1 MNRDDPKLR
10 QRISRAKSIRRIWH
24 ERDSGLAIPEGTV
37 SDSSTLSSQT
47 YLQIKDKALALER
60 LYGDNEVAL
69 PDGCDLARLIAD
81 AKSLSDQWLT
91 DHTKLQMTLLFRAIN
106 LDRIADAVLPLQS
119 VTDRAKYLRS
129 LTSSSL
135 DSLDRQTSSA
145 KNILWELELWSIL
158 RGHGLDAA
166 LQEPPD
172 IVVSFEGLEVGLA
185 CKKFYSEKHVQNVL
199 SKAVAQIES
208 SFELGIVAVNLDDLI
223 PENRIL
229 RTATHQSM
237 SQYIA
242 DFNASFIRSHER
254 HFRRYLATG
263 RVISALVSTSVL
275 ADVQHGWPRVNY
287 ARQSTVWIIPGLK
300 AEKEKQLKRFY
311 DKFMG

>member
-1 MNRDDPKLR
+1 M
-10 QRISRAKSIRRIWH
+10 RINKSIRRIWH

-37 SDSSTLSSQT
+37 SDSSALFSQT

-106 LDRIADAVLPLQS
+106 LDRIADAVLSLQS

-129 LTSSSL
+129 LTSGNL
-135 DSLDRQTSSA
+135 DSLDRQASSA
-145 KNILWELELWSIL
+145 KNLLWELELWSML

-208 SFELGIVAVNLDDLI
+208 SFELGIVAVNLDDLV
-223 PENRIL
+223 PANRIL
-229 RTATHQSM
+229 HTATHQSM

-242 DFNASFIRSHER
+242 AFNANFIRSHER
-254 HFRRYLATG
+254 HFRKYLGAG
-263 RVISALVSTSVL
+263 RIISALVSTSVL
-275 ADVQHGWPRVNY
+275 ADLQHGRPRVNY
-287 ARQSTVWIIPGLK
+287 ARQSTIWIIPDLE